1 MGRTVKPWQS
11 SKLSKRTGISLT
23 LSARRKMTGDG
34 KGNKVWREDGN
45 GIYKDA
51 KPMIQ
56 EQNRS
61 AVIESSGRI
70 GWGNIS

>member
-1 MGRTVKPWQS
+1 
-11 SKLSKRTGISLT
+11 
-23 LSARRKMTGDG
+23 MTGDG